1 MKHVI
6 LHADGMADHPRKEL
20 GGRTPLQAASTPHLD
35 RLAQGGELG
44 LLAAAP
50 ENVRQGSGLMGTA
63 ILGYDPK
70 KYYQGPG
77 PLEAASLGVAV
88 GEHDVVYRCTMVTL
102 RADAQSGSKGGLNE
116 IKKLG
121 PHVVM
126 DDATA
131 GLISTEEAR
140 ELIEAINEQLGSE
153 MIQFYPGLGHRHLM
167 VWVNGKSRAVC
178 TDPQLL
184 VGRPIADALPTGDG
198 SDILWKLMDASF
210 QILRD
215 HPLNDERQEAG
226 QKPANCLWLWGQGRA
241 ILWPS
246 LSERLKM
253 SGVVVSQ
260 SDVHRGLGIMAGL
273 EAVDGAR
280 LAGEDLRTQAAV
292 ALEELKKKDFA
303 YVHVELPDEVVHGSD
318 VAAKVKG
325 IEAVDRE
332 LVGPLLEGL
341 AQLGSHR
348 IVVCL
353 RLGRRASWPSGG
365 RPGFFAYRDSAAVL
379 AAGAGRRFT
388 EADARARPC
397 LLVMRRNSSCGC
409 LQKDPDDR
417 GADSP
422 EIWGN
427 VRGHGRADPP
437 CGRPR

>member
-44 LLAAAP
+44 LLTAVLDS
-50 ENVRQGSGLMGTA
+50 VRQGSGLMGTA

-102 RADAQSGSKGGLNE
+102 RAEAQSGSKGGLNE

-167 VWVNGKSRAVC
+167 VWVNGKSRAIC

-184 VGRPIADALPTGDG
+184 VGRSIADALPTGDG
-198 SDILWKLMDASF
+198 SDILWKLMEASF

-215 HPLNDERQEAG
+215 HSLNDERQEAG
-226 QKPANCLWLWGQGRA
+226 QKSANCLWLWGQGRA
-241 ILWPS
+241 IPWPS

-253 SGVVVSQ
+253 SGVVISQ
-260 SDVHRGLGIMAGL
+260 SDVHRGLGITAGL

-280 LAGEDLRTQAAV
+280 LAGADLRTQAAV
-292 ALEELKKKDFA
+292 TLDELKKKDFA
-303 YVHVELPDEVVHGSD
+303 YVHVELPDEVVYGSD
-318 VAAKVKG
+318 VPAKVKG

-332 LVGPLLEGL
+332 LVGPLLDGL
-341 AQLGSHR
+341 AKLGAHR
-348 IVVCL
+348 IAAFCD
-353 RLGRRASWPSGG
+353 LGNVHHGQAAEA
-365 RPGFFAYRDSAAVL
+365 PGFFAYRDSAAAV

-388 EADARARPC
+388 EDDARASTVPPRDATKF
-397 LLVMRRNSSCGC
+397 V
-409 LQKDPDDR
+409 
-417 GADSP
+417 
-422 EIWGN
+422 
-427 VRGHGRADPP
+427 VRLFAKGS
-437 CGRPR
+437 

>member
-1 MKHVI
+1 MKQVI
-6 LHADGMADHPRKEL
+6 LHTAGMADRPREEL
-20 GGRTPLQAASTPHLD
+20 RGQTPLQAASTPNLD

-44 LLAAAP
+44 LLAASL
-50 ENVRQGSGLMGTA
+50 EGVRQGSGFMGTA
-63 ILGYDPK
+63 MLGYDPK

-88 GEHDVVYRCTMVTL
+88 SEHDVVYCCSMVTL
-102 RADAQSGSKGGLNE
+102 RADVQSGSKGGLKE

-184 VGRPIADALPTGDG
+184 IGRPIADALPTGDG

-215 HPLNDERQEAG
+215 HTLNDERREAG

-246 LSERLKM
+246 LADRFKM

-260 SDVHRGLGIMAGL
+260 SDVHRGLGLMAGL
-273 EAVDGAR
+273 EAVDSTR
-280 LAGEDLRTQAAV
+280 LAGSDLRTQAAV
-292 ALEELKKKDFA
+292 VLEELKKKDFA
-303 YVHVELPDEVVHGSD
+303 YVHVELPDEVVYGSD

-325 IEAVDRE
+325 IEAVDRD

-341 AQLGSHR
+341 AQSGPHR
-348 IVVCL
+348 IVSFCDWGNVHH
-353 RLGRRASWPSGG
+353 GQAAEG
-365 RPGFFAYRDSAAVL
+365 PGLFAYRDSAAVL

-388 EADARARPC
+388 EADARASTVPPRDATKF
-397 LLVMRRNSSCGC
+397 V
-409 LQKDPDDR
+409 
-417 GADSP
+417 
-422 EIWGN
+422 
-427 VRGHGRADPP
+427 VRLFAKGS
-437 CGRPR
+437 

>member
-6 LHADGMADHPRKEL
+6 LHADGMADHPRQEL

-77 PLEAASLGVAV
+77 PLEAASLGVAI

-131 GLISTEEAR
+131 VLISTEEAR

-215 HPLNDERQEAG
+215 HPLNDERREAG

-280 LAGEDLRTQAAV
+280 LAGADLRTQAAV
-292 ALEELKKKDFA
+292 ALEELKKNDFA
-303 YVHVELPDEVVHGSD
+303 YVHVELPDEVVYGSD

-341 AQLGSHR
+341 AKLGSHR
-348 IVVCL
+348 IVAFCD
-353 RLGRRASWPSGG
+353 SGNVHHG
-365 RPGFFAYRDSAAVL
+365 QAAEGPGFFAYRDSAA
-379 AAGAGRRFT
+379 APSAGAGRRFT
-388 EADARARPC
+388 EADARVSTVPSRDATKF
-397 LLVMRRNSSCGC
+397 V
-409 LQKDPDDR
+409 
-417 GADSP
+417 
-422 EIWGN
+422 
-427 VRGHGRADPP
+427 VRLFAKGS
-437 CGRPR
+437 

>member
-6 LHADGMADHPRKEL
+6 LHANGMADHPRKEL
-20 GGRTPLQAASTPHLD
+20 NGQTPLQAASTPHLD
-35 RLAQGGELG
+35 HLAQEGEFG
-44 LLAAAP
+44 LLAASSDG
-50 ENVRQGSGLMGTA
+50 VRQGSGLMGTA
-63 ILGYDPK
+63 VLGYDPK
-70 KYYQGPG
+70 KHYQGPG
-77 PLEAASLGVAV
+77 PFEAASLGVAV

-102 RADAQSGSKGGLNE
+102 RGSAQSGSKSGLNE

-121 PHVVM
+121 PHMVM

-178 TDPQLL
+178 MDPHLL

-215 HPLNDERQEAG
+215 HPLNDERLEAG

-246 LSERLKM
+246 LTERLKM

-273 EAVDGAR
+273 EAVDSER
-280 LAGEDLRTQAAV
+280 LADMDLRTQAAV

-303 YVHVELPDEVVHGSD
+303 YVHVELPDEVIYGTD
-318 VAAKVKG
+318 VSAKVKG

-348 IVVCL
+348 IVTFCDWGNVHH
-353 RLGRRASWPSGG
+353 GQAAEG
-365 RPGFFAYRDSAAVL
+365 PGFFAYRDSVAARS
-379 AAGAGRRFT
+379 AGTRRRFI
-388 EADARARPC
+388 EADARASAVPPRDATKF
-397 LLVMRRNSSCGC
+397 V
-409 LQKDPDDR
+409 
-417 GADSP
+417 
-422 EIWGN
+422 
-427 VRGHGRADPP
+427 VRLFAKGS
-437 CGRPR
+437 

>member
-1 MKHVI
+1 MKYVI
-6 LHADGMADHPRKEL
+6 LHADGIADHSRQDL
-20 GGRTPLQAASTPHLD
+20 DGRTPLQASSTPYLD

-50 ENVRQGSGLMGTA
+50 ENVRPGSGLTGTA

-77 PLEAASLGVAV
+77 PLEAASLGVAI

-178 TDPQLL
+178 TDPHVL

-215 HPLNDERQEAG
+215 HPLNDERQKAG

-246 LSERLKM
+246 LSERFKM
-253 SGVVVSQ
+253 SGVVISQ

-273 EAVDGAR
+273 GAVDVAR
-280 LAGEDLRTQAAV
+280 LASTDLRAQAAV
-292 ALEELKKKDFA
+292 ALDELKKKDFA
-303 YVHVELPDEVVHGSD
+303 YVHVELPDEVIFGQD

-341 AQLGSHR
+341 AKLGSHR
-348 IVVCL
+348 IVALCDPGSVHH
-353 RLGRRASWPSGG
+353 GQAAEA
-365 RPGFFAYRDSAAVL
+365 PGFFAYYDSAVPPS
-379 AAGAGRRFT
+379 AGTGRKFI
-388 EADARARPC
+388 EADARA
-397 LLVMRRNSSCGC
+397 SSVPPRDAT
-409 LQKDPDDR
+409 KFV
-417 GADSP
+417 
-422 EIWGN
+422 
-427 VRGHGRADPP
+427 VRLFAKGS
-437 CGRPR
+437 

>member
-6 LHADGMADHPRKEL
+6 LHVDGMAGIPRQDL
-20 GGRTPLQAASTPHLD
+20 GGRTPLQAASTPQLD

-50 ENVRQGSGLMGTA
+50 ENVRQGSGLMGTS

-77 PLEAASLGVAV
+77 PFEAASLGVAV
-88 GEHDVVYRCTMVTL
+88 GAHDVVYRCTMVTL
-102 RADAQSGSKGGLNE
+102 RADAQSESKGGLNE

-126 DDATA
+126 ADATA

-167 VWVNGKSRAVC
+167 VWVGGKSRAVC

-215 HPLNDERQEAG
+215 HSLNDERREAG

-273 EAVDGAR
+273 EVVDGAR
-280 LAGEDLRTQAAV
+280 LADADLRTQAAV

-303 YVHVELPDEVVHGSD
+303 YVHVELPDEVVYGSD

-325 IEAVDRE
+325 IEAIDRE

-341 AQLGSHR
+341 TKLGSHR
-348 IVVCL
+348 LVVFCD
-353 RLGRRASWPSGG
+353 SGNVHHG
-365 RPGFFAYRDSAAVL
+365 QAVEGPGFFAYRDSAVAPSAAV
-379 AAGAGRRFT
+379 GRRFT
-388 EADARARPC
+388 EADARASTVPHRDATKF
-397 LLVMRRNSSCGC
+397 V
-409 LQKDPDDR
+409 
-417 GADSP
+417 
-422 EIWGN
+422 
-427 VRGHGRADPP
+427 VRLFAKGS
-437 CGRPR
+437 

>member
-44 LLAAAP
+44 LLTAVLDG
-50 ENVRQGSGLMGTA
+50 VRQGSGLMGTA

-167 VWVNGKSRAVC
+167 VWVNGKSRAIC

-184 VGRPIADALPTGDG
+184 VGRSIADALPTGDG
-198 SDILWKLMDASF
+198 SDILWKLMEASF

-215 HPLNDERQEAG
+215 HSLNDERQEAG

-241 ILWPS
+241 IPWPS

-253 SGVVVSQ
+253 SGVVISQ
-260 SDVHRGLGIMAGL
+260 SDVHRGLGITAGL

-280 LAGEDLRTQAAV
+280 LAGADLRTQAAV
-292 ALEELKKKDFA
+292 TLDELKKKDFA
-303 YVHVELPDEVVHGSD
+303 YVHVELPDEVVYGSD
-318 VAAKVKG
+318 VPAKVKG

-332 LVGPLLEGL
+332 LVGPLLDGL
-341 AQLGSHR
+341 AKLGAHR
-348 IVVCL
+348 IAAFCD
-353 RLGRRASWPSGG
+353 LGNVHHGQAAEA
-365 RPGFFAYRDSAAVL
+365 PGFFAYRDSAAAV

-388 EADARARPC
+388 EDDARASTVPPRDATKF
-397 LLVMRRNSSCGC
+397 V
-409 LQKDPDDR
+409 
-417 GADSP
+417 
-422 EIWGN
+422 
-427 VRGHGRADPP
+427 VRLFAKGS
-437 CGRPR
+437 

>member
-6 LHADGMADHPRKEL
+6 LHTDGMADHPREEL
-20 GGRTPLQAASTPHLD
+20 DGRTPLQAASIPHLD
-35 RLAQGGELG
+35 QLAQSGELG
-44 LLAAAP
+44 LLGANS
-50 ENVRQGSGLMGTA
+50 ESVRQGSGLMGTA
-63 ILGYDPK
+63 MLGYDPK

-77 PLEAASLGVAV
+77 PFEAASLGVAV

-102 RADAQSGSKGGLNE
+102 RADAQSGNKGGLNE

-167 VWVNGKSRAVC
+167 VWANGKSRAVC

-215 HPLNDERQEAG
+215 HPLNDERQDAG
-226 QKPANCLWLWGQGRA
+226 QQPATCLWLWGQGRPV
-241 ILWPS
+241 LLPS
-246 LSERLKM
+246 LSERLKT

-280 LAGEDLRTQAAV
+280 LAGGDLRTQAAV

-303 YVHVELPDEVVHGSD
+303 YVHVELPDEVVYGSD

-341 AQLGSHR
+341 AQLGAHR
-348 IVVCL
+348 IVTVCDW
-353 RLGRRASWPSGG
+353 GTVHHAQVVEGPAI
-365 RPGFFAYRDSAAVL
+365 FAYHDSTTVL
-379 AAGAGRRFT
+379 AAGTGRRFT
-388 EADARARPC
+388 EGDAR
-397 LLVMRRNSSCGC
+397 SSIVPPRDAT
-409 LQKDPDDR
+409 KFV
-417 GADSP
+417 
-422 EIWGN
+422 
-427 VRGHGRADPP
+427 VRLFAKGL
-437 CGRPR
+437 

>member
-44 LLAAAP
+44 LLAAAL
-50 ENVRQGSGLMGTA
+50 ESVRQGSGLMGTA

-102 RADAQSGSKGGLNE
+102 RAQSGSKGGLNE

-167 VWVNGKSRAVC
+167 VWVNGKSRAIC

-184 VGRPIADALPTGDG
+184 LGRSIADALPTGDG

-215 HPLNDERQEAG
+215 HSLNDERQEAG
-226 QKPANCLWLWGQGRA
+226 KKLANCLWLWGQGRA
-241 ILWPS
+241 IPWPS

-253 SGVVVSQ
+253 SGVVISQ
-260 SDVHRGLGIMAGL
+260 SDVHRGLGIMAGI

-280 LAGEDLRTQAAV
+280 LAGADLRTQAAV
-292 ALEELKKKDFA
+292 TLEELKKKDFA
-303 YVHVELPDEVVHGSD
+303 YVHVELPDEVVYGSD
-318 VAAKVKG
+318 VPAKVKG

-341 AQLGSHR
+341 AKLGAHR
-348 IVVCL
+348 IAAFCD
-353 RLGRRASWPSGG
+353 LGNVHHGQAAEA
-365 RPGFFAYRDSAAVL
+365 PGFFAYRDSAAAV

-388 EADARARPC
+388 EDDARASTVPPRDATKF
-397 LLVMRRNSSCGC
+397 V
-409 LQKDPDDR
+409 
-417 GADSP
+417 
-422 EIWGN
+422 
-427 VRGHGRADPP
+427 VRLFAKGS
-437 CGRPR
+437 

>member
-1 MKHVI
+1 
-6 LHADGMADHPRKEL
+6 
-20 GGRTPLQAASTPHLD
+20 
-35 RLAQGGELG
+35 
-44 LLAAAP
+44 
-50 ENVRQGSGLMGTA
+50 
-63 ILGYDPK
+63 
-70 KYYQGPG
+70 
-77 PLEAASLGVAV
+77 
-88 GEHDVVYRCTMVTL
+88 
-102 RADAQSGSKGGLNE
+102 
-116 IKKLG
+116 
-121 PHVVM
+121 M
-126 DDATA
+126 DDPTA

-167 VWVNGKSRAVC
+167 VWVNGKSRAIC

-215 HPLNDERQEAG
+215 HPLNDERREAG

-241 ILWPS
+241 ILWPN

-280 LAGEDLRTQAAV
+280 LAGADLRTQAAV
-292 ALEELKKKDFA
+292 ALEELKKNDFA
-303 YVHVELPDEVVHGSD
+303 YVHVELPDEVVYGSD

-332 LVGPLLEGL
+332 LVGPLLDGL

-348 IVVCL
+348 IVAFCD
-353 RLGRRASWPSGG
+353 SGSVHHG
-365 RPGFFAYRDSAAVL
+365 QAAEGPGFFAYRDSAA
-379 AAGAGRRFT
+379 APSAGTGRRFI
-388 EADARARPC
+388 EADARASTVPPRDATKF
-397 LLVMRRNSSCGC
+397 V
-409 LQKDPDDR
+409 
-417 GADSP
+417 
-422 EIWGN
+422 
-427 VRGHGRADPP
+427 VRLFAKGS
-437 CGRPR
+437 

>member
-20 GGRTPLQAASTPHLD
+20 GGRTPLQAALTPHLD

-50 ENVRQGSGLMGTA
+50 ENVRQGSGLMGTT

-77 PLEAASLGVAV
+77 PFEAASLGVV
-88 GEHDVVYRCTMVTL
+88 ISEHDVVYRCTMVTL

-121 PHVVM
+121 PQVVM
-126 DDATA
+126 DDPTA

-167 VWVNGKSRAVC
+167 VWVNGKSRAIC

-215 HPLNDERQEAG
+215 HPLNDERWEAG

-241 ILWPS
+241 ILWPN

-273 EAVDGAR
+273 EAVAGAR
-280 LAGEDLRTQAAV
+280 LAGADLRTQAAV
-292 ALEELKKKDFA
+292 ALEELKKNDFA
-303 YVHVELPDEVVHGSD
+303 YVHVELPDEVVYGPD

-332 LVGPLLEGL
+332 LVGPLLDGL

-348 IVVCL
+348 IVAFCD
-353 RLGRRASWPSGG
+353 SGSVHHG
-365 RPGFFAYRDSAAVL
+365 QAAEGPGFFAYRDSAA
-379 AAGAGRRFT
+379 APSAGTGRRFI
-388 EADARARPC
+388 EADARASTVPPRDATKF
-397 LLVMRRNSSCGC
+397 V
-409 LQKDPDDR
+409 
-417 GADSP
+417 
-422 EIWGN
+422 
-427 VRGHGRADPP
+427 VRLFAKGS
-437 CGRPR
+437 

>member
-1 MKHVI
+1 MKYVI
-6 LHADGMADHPRKEL
+6 LHVDGMADHPRKEL

-35 RLAQGGELG
+35 LLAQGGEFG
-44 LLAAAP
+44 LLASVP
-50 ENVRQGSGLMGTA
+50 ESVRQGSGLTGTS

-102 RADAQSGSKGGLNE
+102 RADAQFESKGGLNE

-178 TDPQLL
+178 ADPQLL

-215 HPLNDERQEAG
+215 HPLNDERGEAG

-253 SGVVVSQ
+253 SGVVVSP

-280 LAGEDLRTQAAV
+280 LAGADLRTQAAV
-292 ALEELKKKDFA
+292 ALEELKKKDFV
-303 YVHVELPDEVVHGSD
+303 YVHVELPDEVIYGSD
-318 VAAKVKG
+318 VPAKVKG
-325 IEAVDRE
+325 IDAVDRE

-348 IVVCL
+348 IVALCDWSNVHH
-353 RLGRRASWPSGG
+353 GQAAEG
-365 RPGFFAYRDSAAVL
+365 PGFFAYRDSAVAPY
-379 AAGAGRRFT
+379 AGTGRRFI
-388 EADARARPC
+388 EADAQASTVPPRDATKF
-397 LLVMRRNSSCGC
+397 V
-409 LQKDPDDR
+409 
-417 GADSP
+417 
-422 EIWGN
+422 
-427 VRGHGRADPP
+427 VRLFAKGS
-437 CGRPR
+437 

>member
-20 GGRTPLQAASTPHLD
+20 GGRTPLQAALTPHLD

-50 ENVRQGSGLMGTA
+50 ENVRQGSGLMGTT

-77 PLEAASLGVAV
+77 PFEAASLGVV
-88 GEHDVVYRCTMVTL
+88 VSEHDVVYRCTMVTL

-121 PHVVM
+121 PQVVM
-126 DDATA
+126 DDPTA
-131 GLISTEEAR
+131 DLISTEEAR

-167 VWVNGKSRAVC
+167 VWVNGKSRAIC

-215 HPLNDERQEAG
+215 HPLNDERREAG

-241 ILWPS
+241 ILWPN

-280 LAGEDLRTQAAV
+280 LAGADLRTQAAV
-292 ALEELKKKDFA
+292 VLEELKKNDFA
-303 YVHVELPDEVVHGSD
+303 YVHVELPDEVVYGSD

-332 LVGPLLEGL
+332 LVGPLLDGL

-348 IVVCL
+348 IVAFCD
-353 RLGRRASWPSGG
+353 SGSVHHG
-365 RPGFFAYRDSAAVL
+365 QAAEGPGFFAYRDSAA
-379 AAGAGRRFT
+379 APSAGTGRRFI
-388 EADARARPC
+388 EADARASTVPPRDATKF
-397 LLVMRRNSSCGC
+397 V
-409 LQKDPDDR
+409 
-417 GADSP
+417 
-422 EIWGN
+422 
-427 VRGHGRADPP
+427 VRLFAKGS
-437 CGRPR
+437 